1 MDGFPSVGF
10 WASKA
15 KKRQSIVLVNGRKES
30 KAILWAQLN
39 KAVKKKVSPFAKQ
52 RGLACNL

>member
-15 KKRQSIVLVNGRKES
+15 KKRQSIVVNSKKES
-30 KAILWAQLN
+30 KAVLWAQLN